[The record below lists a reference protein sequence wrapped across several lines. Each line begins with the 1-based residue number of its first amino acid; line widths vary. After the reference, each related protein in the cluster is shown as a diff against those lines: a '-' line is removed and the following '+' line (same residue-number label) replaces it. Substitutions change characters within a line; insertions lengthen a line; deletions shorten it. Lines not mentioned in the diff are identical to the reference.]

1 MPLQQNVKMFHHK
14 EILSRHQ
21 PLKILQVRSKAVRSG
36 LEFAIWSAPAKLEK
50 IDLVCGRVNRL
61 FGKNRLFTDNI
72 IGSSLLAMSC
82 REFKF

>member
-21 PLKILQVRSKAVRSG
+21 PLKILQVRSS

-72 IGSSLLAMSC
+72 IGSSLFAMSY

>member
-21 PLKILQVRSKAVRSG
+21 PLKILQVRSG

-72 IGSSLLAMSC
+72 IGSPLLAMSY